1 MARVV
6 DDGVISLKTDID
18 GAMNLFR
25 GMDVN
30 RKVITKKILQA
41 VGTGGRTA
49 MRRAYR
55 SVLKKR
61 TGTLYKS
68 IRSYVRKNGYEL
80 VFTNNANSGKK
91 TAKDGR
97 IARYGFMLASGYTIP
112 KNNTDKLLT
121 FQINGKWFRMHS
133 VEVKAK
139 DFTEKP
145 LERYTTSADMQVR
158 MDKVLDKQIDY
169 WEKRQGAYKW

>member
-6 DDGVISLKTDID
+6 DEGVISLKTDIA
-18 GAMNLFR
+18 GAMNLFND
-25 GMDVN
+25 MQVN

-68 IRSYVRKNGYEL
+68 IKSYVRKNGYEL

-91 TAKDGR
+91 TSADGR
-97 IARYGFMLASGYTIP
+97 IARYGFMLESGYTIP
-112 KNNTDKLLT
+112 KNKTDKLLT

-133 VEVKAK
+133 VEVKPK

-145 LERYTTSADMQVR
+145 LEKYTTSVDMQER
-158 MDKVLDKQIDY
+158 MDKALDKQLEY
-169 WEKRQGAYKW
+169 WEKRQGTMKW

>member
-1 MARVV
+1 MSRVV
-6 DDGVISLKTDID
+6 GNGVISLKPDMD
-18 GAMNLFR
+18 AAMNMFR
-25 GMDVN
+25 GMEVN
-30 RKVITKKILQA
+30 RKMITKKVLQA
-41 VGTGGRTA
+41 VGTGGKIA

-61 TGTLYKS
+61 SGTLYKS

-80 VFTNNANSGKK
+80 VFTNNANSGKN

-112 KNNTDKLLT
+112 KNKTDKLLT

-133 VEVKAK
+133 VEVKSK
-139 DFTEKP
+139 DFTERP
-145 LERYTTSADMQVR
+145 LERYTTSVDMLER
-158 MDKVLDKQIDY
+158 MDKAVDKQIDY
-169 WEKRQGAYKW
+169 WEKRQGAMKW